1 MGPDKRH
8 RLVALSILLGGVAAA
23 IIWRD
28 RISVDALTGWV
39 AQLGWLAPLVFVLV
53 YAVSAVFLLPGL
65 LLTFAGGVLFGP
77 LYGSVYNLTGATLGA
92 TLAFLTARYI
102 AHDWVAEHTGKRAGR
117 LIAGVE
123 REGWRFVA
131 LTRLVPV
138 LPFNLLNYAL
148 GLTNIRLTHYIIT
161 SFIFMI
167 PSCAAYTYL
176 AYAGRE
182 VAGGGEDVIK
192 KVLLAIAVI
201 ASVAF
206 GSRILMRIR
215 QNRTNA
221 Q

>member
-1 MGPDKRH
+1 MSPEKRR
-8 RLVALSILLGGVAAA
+8 RLLALSILLGGVAAA

-53 YAVSAVFLLPGL
+53 YAVSAVFLMPGL

-77 LYGSVYNLTGATLGA
+77 VYGSVYNLTGATLGA

-102 AHDWVAEHTGKRAGR
+102 AHDWVTEHTGKRAGQ

-148 GLTNIRLTHYIIT
+148 GLTNIRLSHYIVT

-167 PSCAAYTYL
+167 PSCAAYTL
-176 AYAGRE
+176 SL
-182 VAGGGEDVIK
+182 IH
-192 KVLLAIAVI
+192 I
-201 ASVAF
+201 
-206 GSRILMRIR
+206 
-215 QNRTNA
+215 
-221 Q
+221 